1 MAHTIE
7 ATEPINRG
15 SLTGVIA
22 VLDITA
28 LDAAG
33 TENFD
38 PAAELGITGASG
50 RFGIDV
56 RAQADNDYRITWDHV
71 NEELAV
77 QDVADGADTANDTAV
92 GEVMLEV
99 IGV

>member
-1 MAHTIE
+1 MAHDII
-7 ATEPINRG
+7 ATEAENRG
-15 SLTGVIA
+15 SLATVFA

-56 RAQADNDYRITWDHV
+56 RAQADNTYRLTWDHV
-71 NEELAV
+71 AGELAV
-77 QDVADGADTANDTAV
+77 QNVADGTDVANDTAV

-99 IGV
+99 TGV